1 MNVEKRLRKILQP
14 GHNFYF
20 VFFLI
25 FACICGF
32 VSKPLAIGGIAL
44 CALLYSVYLGQE
56 RLRRREIDKYMKG
69 LTISADDAV
78 HSTIVRFPMPA
89 LVANA
94 KTGEIL
100 WANDQFGAAT
110 GHPNAALNE
119 KLNDLSPKFPI
130 HWLIEGKGRYPG
142 ELRIGDKLFWMFGNL
157 VATGEDS
164 DQNSMVML
172 YFIPCTE
179 LIQLRESYAN
189 SRPVVGIITI
199 DNYEEII
206 KVTDDAEKSK
216 MLAEIDKRL
225 SAWIEPA
232 HAVLRKYDRD
242 RYIFVSDSA
251 SFDQH
256 LNGKFTILEDV
267 HEVQTRS
274 GQSATLS
281 IGIGRDGDTFEECQ
295 RFANVAMDMALS
307 RGGDQAVIKTKFNF
321 EFFDGMGKEIEKR
334 NKVKSRIVAGAL
346 IELIRDSSQV
356 MIMGHKN
363 SDMDAIGAAVGMA
376 CAVRKREKKVHI
388 VVNRERT
395 MAHGLIEKIEALP
408 EYEGVFITPEDA
420 MVLCDYNTLLIVVD
434 TNRPDYVESQ
444 PLLESINK
452 VAVVDHHRRA
462 ASYIQNFA
470 LNLHEPYASS
480 ASELVSELLQYMV
493 PTSEIRKEEAEC
505 LLAGIYLDTKG
516 FSIMAGVRAFEA
528 AAYLRRAGAEM
539 NEVTK
544 LFQTTFEEHLAQS
557 RIISQARDCGSGI
570 VLAIVDEEVD
580 RVDAAK
586 AADSLLHIAGVNGS
600 IVAFREAENVIVSA
614 RSTGKVNVQ
623 ILMEHLGGGGNNSS
637 AGAQMMHTGIEEAE
651 AKIVES
657 VRLYLSDNEVA
668 ED

>member
-1 MNVEKRLRKILQP
+1 MNVEKRLRKMLQP

-25 FACICGF
+25 YACICAF
-32 VSKPLAIGGIAL
+32 VSRQLAVGGIAL
-44 CALLYSVYLGQE
+44 CTLLYFVYLGQE
-56 RLRRREIDKYMKG
+56 RLRRREVDKYMKN

-78 HSTIVRFPMPA
+78 HSTLVRFPMPA
-89 LVANA
+89 LVANGS
-94 KTGEIL
+94 TGEIL
-100 WANDQFGAAT
+100 WANDQFGIAT
-110 GHPNAALNE
+110 GHLNAALNE
-119 KLNDLSPKFPI
+119 KLNDLNPKFPL
-130 HWLIEGKGRYPG
+130 HWLLEGKGRYPG
-142 ELRIGDKLFWMFGNL
+142 ELRIGDELFWVFGNL
-157 VATGEDS
+157 VAGA
-164 DQNSMVML
+164 NSADNMMML

-206 KVTDDAEKSK
+206 KATDDAEKSK

-225 SAWIEPA
+225 SAWIAPA
-232 HAVLRKYDRD
+232 QTVLRKYDRD
-242 RYIFVSDSA
+242 RYIFVADSA
-251 SFDQH
+251 SFDRH

-281 IGIGRDGDTFEECQ
+281 IGIGRDGDSFEECQ
-295 RFANVAMDMALS
+295 RFANIAMDMALS

-376 CAVRKREKKVHI
+376 CAVRAREKEVHI
-388 VVNRERT
+388 VVNRDRT
-395 MAHGLIEKIEALP
+395 MALGLIEKMEVLP
-408 EYEGVFITPEDA
+408 EYEGVFISPEDA

-480 ASELVSELLQYMV
+480 ASELVSEMLQYMV
-493 PTSEIRKEEAEC
+493 PTSEIRKEEAES

-516 FSIMAGVRAFEA
+516 FSVKAGVRAFEA

-544 LFQTTFEEHLAQS
+544 FFQTTFQEHLVQS

-570 VLAIVDEEVD
+570 VLSIVDEEVD

-586 AADSLLHIAGVNGS
+586 AADSMLRIAGVNGS

-637 AGAQMMHTGIEEAE
+637 AGAQMMHTTIEEAE
-651 AKIVES
+651 PLIVES

-668 ED
+668 E

>member
-1 MNVEKRLRKILQP
+1 MEKRLRKILQP

-25 FACICGF
+25 FACICAY
-32 VSKPLAIGGIAL
+32 VSKPLAIGGVVL
-44 CALLYSVYLGQE
+44 CGMLYFVYLGQE
-56 RLRRREIDKYMKG
+56 RLRRREVDKYMKG

-89 LVANA
+89 LVANSS
-94 KTGEIL
+94 TGEIL
-100 WANDQFGAAT
+100 WANDQFGTAT

-119 KLNDLSPKFPI
+119 KLNDLNPKFPL
-130 HWLIEGKGRYPG
+130 HWLMEGKGRYPG
-142 ELRIGDKLFWMFGNL
+142 ELRIGEELFWMFGNL
-157 VATGEDS
+157 VADS
-164 DQNSMVML
+164 SGGKDSMVML

-225 SAWIEPA
+225 SAWIAPA
-232 HAVLRKYDRD
+232 QTVLRKYDRD
-242 RYIFVSDSA
+242 RYIFVADSA
-251 SFDQH
+251 SFDKH

-267 HEVQTRS
+267 HEVQSRS

-281 IGIGRDGDTFEECQ
+281 IGIGRDGDSFEECQ
-295 RFANVAMDMALS
+295 SFAGIAMDMALS

-376 CAVRKREKKVHI
+376 CAVRAREKKVHI
-388 VVNRERT
+388 VVNRDRT
-395 MAHGLIEKIEALP
+395 MAQGLIEKIEALP
-408 EYEGVFITPEDA
+408 EYEGVFISPEDA

-480 ASELVSELLQYMV
+480 ASELVSEMLQYMV

-516 FSIMAGVRAFEA
+516 FSIKAGVRAFEA

-570 VLAIVDEEVD
+570 VLAITEEEVD

-586 AADSLLHIAGVNGS
+586 AADSLLRIAGVNAS

-637 AGAQMMHTGIEEAE
+637 AGAQMMHTSVEEAE
-651 AKIVES
+651 TLIAES

-668 ED
+668 E

>member
-1 MNVEKRLRKILQP
+1 MNVEKRLRKALQP
-14 GHNFYF
+14 GQNFYF

-32 VSKPLAIGGIAL
+32 VSKPLAIGGVAL
-44 CALLYSVYLGQE
+44 CCLLYLVYLGQE
-56 RLRRREIDKYMKG
+56 RLRRREVDRYMKN
-69 LTISADDAV
+69 LTISSDDAV

-89 LVANA
+89 LVANGS
-94 KTGEIL
+94 TGEIL
-100 WANDQFGAAT
+100 WANDQFGIAT
-110 GHPNAALNE
+110 GHSNAALNE
-119 KLNDLSPKFPI
+119 KLSDLNPKFPL
-130 HWLIEGKGRYPG
+130 HWLMEGKGRYPG
-142 ELRIGDKLFWMFGNL
+142 ELRIDDQLFWLFGNL
-157 VATGEDS
+157 VGGADS
-164 DQNSMVML
+164 TDKLMML

-189 SRPVVGIITI
+189 SRPVVGVITI

-206 KVTDDAEKSK
+206 KATDDAEKSK

-225 SAWIEPA
+225 SAWIAPA
-232 HAVLRKYDRD
+232 QTVLRKYDRD
-242 RYIFVSDSA
+242 RYIFVADSA

-274 GQSATLS
+274 GQAATLS
-281 IGIGRDGDTFEECQ
+281 IGIGRDGDSFEECQ
-295 RFANVAMDMALS
+295 HFANIAMDMALS

-346 IELIRDSSQV
+346 IELIKDSSQV

-363 SDMDAIGAAVGMA
+363 SDMDAIGAAIGMA
-376 CAVRKREKKVHI
+376 CAVRAREKKVHI
-388 VVNRERT
+388 VVNRDRT
-395 MAHGLIEKIEALP
+395 MALGLIEKMEAVP
-408 EYEGVFITPEDA
+408 EYKDVFISPEDA

-480 ASELVSELLQYMV
+480 ASELVSEMLQYMV
-493 PTSEIRKEEAEC
+493 PTSEIRKEEAES

-516 FSIMAGVRAFEA
+516 FSIKAGVRAFEA

-544 LFQTTFEEHLAQS
+544 FFQTTFAEHLTQS

-570 VLAIVDEEVD
+570 VLSIVDEEVD

-586 AADSLLHIAGVNGS
+586 AADSMLRIAGVNGS

-637 AGAQMMHTGIEEAE
+637 AGAQMMHTTIEEAE
-651 AKIVES
+651 PLIAES

-668 ED
+668 E

>member
-1 MNVEKRLRKILQP
+1 MEKRLRKILQP

-25 FACICGF
+25 FACICAY
-32 VSKPLAIGGIAL
+32 VSKPLAIGGVVL
-44 CALLYSVYLGQE
+44 CGMLYFVYLGQE
-56 RLRRREIDKYMKG
+56 RLRRREVDKYMKG

-89 LVANA
+89 LVANSS
-94 KTGEIL
+94 TGEIL
-100 WANDQFGAAT
+100 WANDQFGTAT

-119 KLNDLSPKFPI
+119 KLNDLNPKFPL
-130 HWLIEGKGRYPG
+130 HWLMEGKGRYPG
-142 ELRIGDKLFWMFGNL
+142 ELRIGEELFWMFGNL
-157 VATGEDS
+157 VADS
-164 DQNSMVML
+164 SGGKDSLVML

-225 SAWIEPA
+225 SAWIAPA
-232 HAVLRKYDRD
+232 QTVLRKYDRD
-242 RYIFVSDSA
+242 RYIFVADSA
-251 SFDQH
+251 SFDKH

-267 HEVQTRS
+267 HEVQSRS

-281 IGIGRDGDTFEECQ
+281 IGIGRDGDSFEECQ
-295 RFANVAMDMALS
+295 SFAGIAMDMALS

-376 CAVRKREKKVHI
+376 CAVRAREKKVHI
-388 VVNRERT
+388 VVNRDRT
-395 MAHGLIEKIEALP
+395 MAQGLIGKIEALP
-408 EYEGVFITPEDA
+408 EYEGVFISPEDA
-420 MVLCDYNTLLIVVD
+420 MVLCDYNTLLIIVD

-480 ASELVSELLQYMV
+480 ASELVSEMLQYMV

-516 FSIMAGVRAFEA
+516 FSIKAGVRAFEA

-570 VLAIVDEEVD
+570 VLAITEEEVD

-586 AADSLLHIAGVNGS
+586 AADSLLRIAGVNAS

-637 AGAQMMHTGIEEAE
+637 AGAQMMHTSVEEAE
-651 AKIVES
+651 TLIAES

-668 ED
+668 E